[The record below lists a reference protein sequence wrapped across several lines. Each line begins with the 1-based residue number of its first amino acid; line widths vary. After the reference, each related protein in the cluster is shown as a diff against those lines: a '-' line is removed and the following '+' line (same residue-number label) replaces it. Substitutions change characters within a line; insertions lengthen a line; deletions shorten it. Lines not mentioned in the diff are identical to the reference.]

1 MYEEPVSP
9 LTRLW
14 YGVRKKTAD
23 TVGRQAVGFVRG
35 RVAGMSLIDA
45 EGSSVVEAGQVV
57 DDEVIARAEEAAGH
71 LGRTAIG
78 QQLWAEGTAGE
89 YAEALNYTGYVT
101 ADDVTDIR
109 GNVIVPAD
117 KKIDETDIQAA
128 RAAGQLS
135 ALLYSVKQG
144 GPGRSASK
152 KKSSAGRLPRM
163 HKNEFV
169 EDIPDSE
176 LIGEI
181 APPPTEAGKPAV
193 RARESGRPP
202 QAPPTRPP
210 SDLPVWEPPKELEGA
225 PLASAPPAPSEA
237 ARPATVTP
245 VRRSVPLVTRPPAK
259 KEDGDGFAVEM
270 VT

>member
-57 DDEVIARAEEAAGH
+57 DDEVIARAEEADILGSLVASVIIGQAQDLTEKAAGH

-109 GNVIVPAD
+109 GNIIVPAD
-117 KKIDETDIQAA
+117 KRIDETDIQAA
-128 RAAGQLS
+128 RAAGQLP
-135 ALLYSVKQG
+135 ALLFAVKQG
-144 GPGRSASK
+144 GSGRGSGKRSPK
-152 KKSSAGRLPRM
+152 TSSDRLPRM
-163 HKNEFV
+163 QNAFV
-169 EDIPDSE
+169 EDIPDSDF
-176 LIGEI
+176 IGEVVASQAPD
-181 APPPTEAGKPAV
+181 APPSPDMST
-193 RARESGRPP
+193 
-202 QAPPTRPP
+202 
-210 SDLPVWEPPKELEGA
+210 WEPPAEAEA
-225 PLASAPPAPSEA
+225 VRTAS
-237 ARPATVTP
+237 VTP
-245 VRRSVPLVTRPPAK
+245 VRRSVP
-259 KEDGDGFAVEM
+259 
-270 VT
+270 